1 VNQIDLPP
9 FGVGF
14 EVSSALSPD
23 ALKRAIRS
31 RKKKLFDT
39 RSGPRGLALGPLICL
54 WLSPYWTM
62 GPNAV
67 GLISRRRSASRI
79 IGLAGFDL
87 GGTAMLIVIALV
99 GPLAIGLSGKAG
111 FGFSM
116 LALVLFPIG
125 GWLILWSR
133 AGLHHDADPFLRF
146 LDTVSRPVSRPR
158 RAKSSAVRVQR
169 HMILTVDGEERSGL
183 ASWEEIETALNG
195 LESDSFL
202 ILSESPETYVQLL
215 RAYDEFAIEKRDG
228 DRHNHFQAT
237 RRDAHAGR
245 SSATGPT
252 FSAPE
257 ALAILAAH
265 ASNAPAPTFIAWEKM
280 RM

>member
-1 VNQIDLPP
+1 MNQIDLPP

-14 EVSSALSPD
+14 EVSSALSPE
-23 ALKRAIRS
+23 ALKRAIHS
-31 RKKKLFDT
+31 RKKKLFDI
-39 RSGPRGLALGPLICL
+39 RSGPRGWAVGPLICL
-54 WLSPYWTM
+54 WLSPDWTM

-67 GLISRRRSASRI
+67 GFISRRGASSRI

-87 GGTAMLIVIALV
+87 GGTAMIIVIALV
-99 GPLAIGLSGKAG
+99 GPLVIGFSGKAG

-133 AGLHHDADPFLRF
+133 AGRHHEADPIVRF
-146 LDTVSRPVSRPR
+146 LGTISRPLSRPR
-158 RAKSSAVRVQR
+158 RTKSSAVRVQR
-169 HMILTVDGEERSGL
+169 HMILTVDGEERSGR
-183 ASWEEIETALNG
+183 ASWKEIETALNG

-215 RAYDEFAIEKRDG
+215 RAYDEFVIEKRDG

-237 RRDAHAGR
+237 RSDAHAGR
-245 SSATGPT
+245 QSATGPT
-252 FSAPE
+252 FSASE
-257 ALAILAAH
+257 ALAVLAAH
-265 ASNAPAPTFIAWEKM
+265 ASKAPAPTFIAWEKM